1 MNLDEVRKWGT
12 AVAGV
17 VVVSLAG
24 YWGVSNV
31 LGNSDPALKTIPVKG
46 TVILNGKSAPGASVQ
61 LHPVEGSNAPIEVH
75 PRGQVSESGQIEFT
89 TFTPNDGIPAGEYI
103 ATISHMKVKVVN
115 GETVAGP
122 QLAPA
127 IFTKPAS
134 SPVRVKVSQD
144 SKEQITLDFKKTT
157 R

>member
-1 MNLDEVRKWGT
+1 MDEVRKWGT
-12 AVAGV
+12 AVVGA

-31 LGNSDPALKTIPVKG
+31 LGNSAPPMKTLPVKG
-46 TVILNGKSAPGASVQ
+46 TVTINGKPAPGASVQ
-61 LHPVEGSNAPIEVH
+61 LHPVEGSTAPVEVH

-89 TFTPNDGIPAGEYI
+89 TFTPNDGVPAGEYV

-127 IFTKPAS
+127 IFTKPATS
-134 SPVRVKVSQD
+134 TVRVKVTPETRELD
-144 SKEQITLDFKKTT
+144 PLDFRKPA

>member
-1 MNLDEVRKWGT
+1 MDEVRKWGT
-12 AVAGV
+12 ALVGI

-31 LGNSDPALKTIPVKG
+31 LGNSAPPLKTLPIKG
-46 TVILNGKSAPGASVQ
+46 TVTLNGKLAPGASVQ
-61 LHPVEGSNAPIEVH
+61 LHPVEGSSAPVEVH
-75 PRGQVSESGQIEFT
+75 PRGQVSESGQVEFT
-89 TFTPNDGIPAGEYI
+89 TFTPNDGVPAGEYI

-127 IFTKPAS
+127 IFTKPAT
-134 SPVRVKVSQD
+134 SPVRVTVSQE
-144 SKEQITLDFKKTT
+144 SKDPLALDFKKPA